1 MLQHAIVP
9 TLARKR
15 CMHATTVRIPT
26 PWAEAA
32 TPCCGPTSEKG
43 GGGGGGAVTKTRS
56 FIRKDLG
63 CGGWWRLYDDGG

>member
-43 GGGGGGAVTKTRS
+43 GGAVTKTRS
-56 FIRKDLG
+56 FIRKGLG
-63 CGGWWRLYDDGG
+63 YGGLVAIVR